1 VTLVLDE
8 TGDERL
14 VGADRVL
21 ALLVELAGH
30 PEGATLEELAAAM
43 GGSKSTIHRALGSL
57 VRSGL
62 ADQSGRGRYVLGDEF
77 VHLAFRHHA
86 ARPETERIEPVLRA
100 LAERFGETAHYG
112 VLDGRDI
119 IYRAKVDPS
128 VGAVKLT
135 SVVGGRNQAATTA
148 VGKVLLSGML
158 TTREDVVAWLDGA
171 PIEARTAHS
180 ITTPDGLAAELRRT
194 RERGYGVDDQESELG
209 VNCLAV
215 PVCLDG
221 SSTPTGAI
229 SVSGLAFRTP
239 LADLEAAAA
248 DIAALVDAATPERVR
263 AAAPGTPR
271 SRRPPR

>member
-1 VTLVLDE
+1 VTLVLEDASDE
-8 TGDERL
+8 KL

-30 PEGATLEELAAAM
+30 PEGATLDDLAAAM

-77 VHLAFRHHA
+77 VRLAFRHHA
-86 ARPETERIEPVLRA
+86 ARPETERIEPVLRELTA
-100 LAERFGETAHYG
+100 RFGETAHYG

-128 VGAVKLT
+128 MGAVRLT
-135 SVVGGRNQAATTA
+135 SVVGGRNPAATTA
-148 VGKVLLSGML
+148 VGRVLLAGLL
-158 TTREDVVAWLDGA
+158 TTTEDVVAWLGGTT
-171 PIEARTAHS
+171 IQARTPHTIA
-180 ITTPDGLAAELRRT
+180 TVDGLVDELRRT
-194 RERGYGVDDQESELG
+194 RERGYGVDDQENELG

-215 PVCLDG
+215 PVHLDG
-221 SSTPTGAI
+221 SPSPTGAI

-239 LADLEAAAA
+239 LTRLAESSAE
-248 DIAALVDAATPERVR
+248 IRALVDVATR
-263 AAAPGTPR
+263 
-271 SRRPPR
+271 

>member
-1 VTLVLDE
+1 MIPDALEDA
-8 TGDERL
+8 GDEKL

-30 PEGATLEELAAAM
+30 PDGATLEDLAAAM

-77 VHLAFRHHA
+77 VRLAFRHHA
-86 ARPETERIEPVLRA
+86 ARPETERIEPALRR

-112 VLDGRDI
+112 VLDGHDI
-119 IYRAKVDPS
+119 VYRAKVDPP
-128 VGAVKLT
+128 VGAVRLT
-135 SVVGGRNQAATTA
+135 SVVGGRNPAATTA

-158 TTREDVVAWLDGA
+158 TTAEDVVAWLDGTT
-171 PIEARTAHS
+171 IEARTPHT
-180 ITTPDGLAAELRRT
+180 ITTIEGFAAELRRT
-194 RERGYGVDDQESELG
+194 QERGYGVDDQENDPG

-215 PVCLDG
+215 PVHLDG
-221 SSTPTGAI
+221 STAPTGAI

-248 DIAALVDAATPERVR
+248 EITTIVDEAL
-263 AAAPGTPR
+263 G
-271 SRRPPR
+271 

>member
-1 VTLVLDE
+1 VDDE
-8 TGDERL
+8 KL

-30 PEGATLEELAAAM
+30 PDGATLEDLAAAM

-77 VHLAFRHHA
+77 VRLAFRHHA
-86 ARPETERIEPVLRA
+86 ARPETERIEPVLRE

-119 IYRAKVDPS
+119 VYRAKVDPS
-128 VGAVKLT
+128 VGAVRLT
-135 SVVGGRNQAATTA
+135 SVVGGRNPAASTA
-148 VGKVLLSGML
+148 VGKVLLSGLL
-158 TTREDVVAWLDGA
+158 TTEADVVAWLDGV
-171 PIEARTAHS
+171 PIETRTPRT
-180 ITTPDGLAAELRRT
+180 ITTPAGFAAELRRT
-194 RERGYGVDDQESELG
+194 RERGYGVDDQESDPG

-215 PVCLDG
+215 PVHLDG
-221 SSTPTGAI
+221 SPTPVGAI

-239 LADLEAAAA
+239 LAVLEAAQPE
-248 DIAALVDAATPERVR
+248 IAALVARLA
-263 AAAPGTPR
+263 
-271 SRRPPR
+271 

>member
-1 VTLVLDE
+1 VTLVLEDASDE
-8 TGDERL
+8 KL

-30 PEGATLEELAAAM
+30 PEGATLDDLAAAM

-77 VHLAFRHHA
+77 VRLAFRHHA
-86 ARPETERIEPVLRA
+86 ARPETERIEPVLRELTA
-100 LAERFGETAHYG
+100 RFGETAHYG

-128 VGAVKLT
+128 MGAMRLT
-135 SVVGGRNQAATTA
+135 SVVGGRNPAATTA
-148 VGKVLLSGML
+148 VGRVLLAGLL
-158 TTREDVVAWLDGA
+158 TTTEDVVAWLGGTT
-171 PIEARTAHS
+171 IQARTPHTIA
-180 ITTPDGLAAELRRT
+180 TVDGLVDELRRT
-194 RERGYGVDDQESELG
+194 RERGYGVDDQENELG

-215 PVCLDG
+215 PVHLDG
-221 SSTPTGAI
+221 SPSPTGAI

-239 LADLEAAAA
+239 LTRLAESSAE
-248 DIAALVDAATPERVR
+248 IRALVDVATR
-263 AAAPGTPR
+263 
-271 SRRPPR
+271 

>member
-8 TGDERL
+8 SNDEKL

-30 PEGATLEELAAAM
+30 PDGATLEDLAAAM

-62 ADQSGRGRYVLGDEF
+62 ADQSGRGRYVLGDAF
-77 VHLAFRHHA
+77 VRLAFRHHA
-86 ARPETERIEPVLRA
+86 ARPETERIEPALRA

-112 VLDGRDI
+112 VLDGHDI

-128 VGAVKLT
+128 VGAMKLT
-135 SVVGGRNQAATTA
+135 SVVGGRNPAATTA

-158 TTREDVVAWLDGA
+158 STPEDVVAWLGGA
-171 PIEARTAHS
+171 PIEARTPHS
-180 ITTPDGLAAELRRT
+180 ITTPEGLAAELRRT

-215 PVCLDG
+215 PVHLDG
-221 SSTPTGAI
+221 SPTPTGAI

-239 LADLEAAAA
+239 LAELEAAVGE
-248 DIAALVDAATPERVR
+248 IAAISGALA
-263 AAAPGTPR
+263 
-271 SRRPPR
+271 

>member
-1 VTLVLDE
+1 MTLVLEDASDE
-8 TGDERL
+8 KL

-30 PEGATLEELAAAM
+30 PEGATLDDLAAAM

-77 VHLAFRHHA
+77 VRLAFRHHA
-86 ARPETERIEPVLRA
+86 ARPETERIEPVLRELTA
-100 LAERFGETAHYG
+100 RFGETAHYG

-128 VGAVKLT
+128 MGAVRLT
-135 SVVGGRNQAATTA
+135 SVVGGRNPAATTA
-148 VGKVLLSGML
+148 VGRVLLAGLL
-158 TTREDVVAWLDGA
+158 TTTEDVVAWLGGTT
-171 PIEARTAHS
+171 IQARTPHTIA
-180 ITTPDGLAAELRRT
+180 TVDGLVDELRRT
-194 RERGYGVDDQESELG
+194 RERGYGVDDQENELG

-215 PVCLDG
+215 PVHLDG
-221 SSTPTGAI
+221 SPSPTGAI

-239 LADLEAAAA
+239 LTRLAESSAE
-248 DIAALVDAATPERVR
+248 IRALVDVATR
-263 AAAPGTPR
+263 
-271 SRRPPR
+271 